1 MTFMS
6 QSLNAIPSPK
16 PLELNE
22 IPSPKEL
29 DLNEIRIPSSSSSS
43 SGAHPF
49 RGENNIIIDC
59 PYFGSKVDQKLTSI

>member
-1 MTFMS
+1 MS

-49 RGENNIIIDC
+49 RGEN
-59 PYFGSKVDQKLTSI
+59 YEKLLIVLNSGQNHFI